1 MPSFAAIFPGMA
13 SFTPLFPLSGSRT
26 FRGACVMLTGV
37 ALAQG
42 VAFAVAW
49 RETQQVMV
57 RAVGQGT
64 PPAPSPAA
72 PDKSASGTEERDG
85 TVFQTQTAA
94 PETDP
99 FASLLPPEEPADLL
113 PPPAAAPSPDSPS
126 SPAETMV
133 LARPV
138 VKAPSLDTPITDE
151 GCLRHLDEGIYLRSR
166 GDMRGAL
173 VELRAALALSPDH
186 PQLLYQTARTLDMM
200 LQEQK
205 SLVIWRKIKTLG
217 PEAGNCYQ
225 LALTRLKELRGVTPP
240 AADEE
245 EPEEKAGRFS
255 LGEVTVERLADT
267 SNGEVLR
274 FHASVKRLQSEPV
287 DVVKIWIK
295 LHLFDMVNGRHIART
310 TAVRAEAQWPEL
322 PVDWADGTERF
333 DFEYRQAPLSADEIL
348 KLGQRK
354 YYGYAVELR
363 YGDEGQEKFED
374 MVAGPREL
382 GDFARELPESEAAS
396 PEAAVM
402 DAPVLQAGKPGQPDG
417 TLFPGDK
424 FDR

>member
-1 MPSFAAIFPGMA
+1 
-13 SFTPLFPLSGSRT
+13 
-26 FRGACVMLTGV
+26 MLTGV

-49 RETQQVMV
+49 RETREVI
-57 RAVGQGT
+57 RAEGQGA

-72 PDKSASGTEERDG
+72 PDKPASGTKEKAG
-85 TVFQTQTAA
+85 MTVRAQAPAPAA
-94 PETDP
+94 ETDP
-99 FASLLPPEEPADLL
+99 FASRLPPAEAANVLLPPAS
-113 PPPAAAPSPDSPS
+113 PSKDGPS

-133 LARPV
+133 LARPA

-205 SLVIWRKIKTLG
+205 SLVMWQKIKTLG

-225 LALTRLKELRGVTPP
+225 LALTRLRELRGVTPP
-240 AADEE
+240 AADE

-255 LGEVTVERLADT
+255 LGEVTVERLADIT
-267 SNGEVLR
+267 NGEVLR
-274 FHASVKRLQSEPV
+274 FHASVKQLQTEPV

-322 PVDWADGTERF
+322 PVDWADGTEHF

-374 MVAGPREL
+374 MVAEPREL
-382 GDFARELPESEAAS
+382 GDFARELPEQEAAS

-402 DAPVLQAGKPGQPDG
+402 DAPVPETGKPGQPDG
-417 TLFPGDK
+417 TLFPGGK
-424 FDR
+424 FDH

>member
-1 MPSFAAIFPGMA
+1 MA
-13 SFTPLFPLSGSRT
+13 SFTPLFPFSGSRT
-26 FRGACVMLTGV
+26 FRAACVMLTGV

-49 RETQQVMV
+49 RETREVMV
-57 RAVGQGT
+57 RADGQGA
-64 PPAPSPAA
+64 PPSPSPAA
-72 PDKSASGTEERDG
+72 APDKPASVTGEKAG
-85 TVFQTQTAA
+85 MTVRTPA
-94 PETDP
+94 PAGETGP
-99 FASLLPPEEPADLL
+99 FPSL
-113 PPPAAAPSPDSPS
+113 PPPPEAPGTLPGPASPSKDGPS

-133 LARPV
+133 LAKPAVR
-138 VKAPSLDTPITDE
+138 APSLDTPITDE

-200 LQEQK
+200 LQESK

-225 LALTRLKELRGVTPP
+225 LALTRLKELQGVTPP

-274 FHASVKRLQSEPV
+274 FHASVRRLQTEPV

-310 TAVRAEAQWPEL
+310 TAVRAEAQWPEM

-333 DFEYRQAPLSADEIL
+333 DFEYRQPPLSADEIL

-382 GDFARELPESEAAS
+382 GDFARELPEQEAAS
-396 PEAAVM
+396 PESPVM
-402 DAPVLQAGKPGQPDG
+402 DAPVSEAGKSGQPDG

-424 FDR
+424 FDH